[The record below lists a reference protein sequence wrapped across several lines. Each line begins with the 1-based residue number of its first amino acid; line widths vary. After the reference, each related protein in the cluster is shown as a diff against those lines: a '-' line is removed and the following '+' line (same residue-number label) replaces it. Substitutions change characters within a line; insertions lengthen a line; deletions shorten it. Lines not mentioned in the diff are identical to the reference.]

1 MGIRLTGDWGKAARI
16 LKTLPEKL
24 ERAQT
29 QATAVEAHLL
39 RNEIVQGITNQAPGG
54 KSFRS
59 LSPLT
64 LALRKLQ
71 GFSGTKALMRRGD
84 LRNNVSVT
92 HMYMGGAAAFFVGIK
107 RSAVGR
113 GGQPLVNVAEKLEY
127 GVDAIVVPVTPAV
140 RRLFLALYIQGLIKA
155 PLKGST
161 TTLVYHLPAYPF
173 LEPAFKKWRIGL
185 ERRYAIRVAGLLNGV
200 AGRP

>member
-1 MGIRLTGDWGKAARI
+1 MGISLTGDWVKAARI

-29 QATAVEAHLL
+29 QATAMEAHLL
-39 RNEIVQGITNQAPGG
+39 RKEIVEGITNQAPGG
-54 KSFRS
+54 QSFRS

-71 GFSGTKALMRRGD
+71 GFSGTKALMRWGD
-84 LRNNVSVT
+84 LRNNVSVS
-92 HMYMGGAAAFFVGIK
+92 HMYLGGVAAYFVGIK

-113 GGQPLVNVAEKLEY
+113 SGQPLVNVAEKLEY

-140 RRLFLALYIQGLIKA
+140 RRLFLALFIQGLIKA

-161 TTLVYHLPAYPF
+161 TTLVYSIPAFPF
-173 LEPAFKKWRIGL
+173 LEPAFKKWRVGL
-185 ERRYAIRVAGLLNGV
+185 ERRYAMRVAGLLNGV
-200 AGRP
+200 AGSP